1 MYSFRSRLH
10 RILETHVVTVVFLT
24 FSPAAKKSHA
34 IKKKKLKRN
43 NNCTMK
49 SVGNSEKCE
58 PFIREVLGYS
68 SADLLKEGRSKL

>member
-1 MYSFRSRLH
+1 
-10 RILETHVVTVVFLT
+10 
-24 FSPAAKKSHA
+24 
-34 IKKKKLKRN
+34 
-43 NNCTMK
+43 MK